1 MKNRIVKVMMIS
13 VTMMMMVTGCKGT
26 TKNSDNTAKSNDVQ
40 SIETSVELPQNMPDD
55 FQTEIYYIVSQ
66 EESDKC
72 YEALQYRDGKIV
84 VEVVTGNLVGICWN
98 CMRSEM
104 KTHFKMETAKKR
116 QPAEIIMTKVSS
128 AEDEVIALEILK
140 SVMENLT
147 IRQQNIITLKM
158 LGYSNTEICL
168 MMEISKSSYYREL
181 ENIRQMLVD
190 GKF

>member
-1 MKNRIVKVMMIS
+1 MLDIETEKS
-13 VTMMMMVTGCKGT
+13 F
-26 TKNSDNTAKSNDVQ
+26 KNSSAYIQ
-40 SIETSVELPQNMPDD
+40 SWLT
-55 FQTEIYYIVSQ
+55 
-66 EESDKC
+66 
-72 YEALQYRDGKIV
+72 
-84 VEVVTGNLVGICWN
+84 
-98 CMRSEM
+98 
-104 KTHFKMETAKKR
+104 
-116 QPAEIIMTKVSS
+116 EIIMTKVSS

-140 SVMENLT
+140 LVMENLT

>member
-1 MKNRIVKVMMIS
+1 MGHS
-13 VTMMMMVTGCKGT
+13 V
-26 TKNSDNTAKSNDVQ
+26 DR
-40 SIETSVELPQNMPDD
+40 LPL
-55 FQTEIYYIVSQ
+55 T
-66 EESDKC
+66 
-72 YEALQYRDGKIV
+72 
-84 VEVVTGNLVGICWN
+84 
-98 CMRSEM
+98 
-104 KTHFKMETAKKR
+104 
-116 QPAEIIMTKVSS
+116 EIIMTKVSS

-140 SVMENLT
+140 LVMENLT